1 MTQLPMFQPT
11 AQWTPPRVTDLPSW
25 ADARRVSVDTET
37 NDPQLKK
44 LGPGVRRGA
53 YIAGYSFS
61 IEDGPSF
68 YVPMRHEGGD
78 NVDCA
83 ETAMRYL
90 REQAKIF
97 RGELCGANL
106 QYDLDFLAEEDI
118 VFRSVSWFR
127 DCQVAEPLIDELQ
140 FTYSLDAIAQRRG
153 LPGKDETLL
162 REGASAWKVDPK
174 KDLWRLPARFV
185 GAYAI
190 QDTELPLQLL
200 RRQERDIDDQGLW
213 DIYNLESQVL
223 PILLKMRRRGV
234 RIDLDRLASIED
246 WSVQEETA
254 CLERVYAETGVRVP
268 VGETMN
274 AGRLAKVLKKIGVEV
289 PLTPKT
295 KKPSISKELLD
306 GLDHP
311 VAKELLNA
319 RKISKLRTTF
329 CSSIRSH
336 LIGDRVHCTFN
347 QLRKTTEG
355 DDDEKGGR
363 YGRLSSSDPNL
374 QQQLSPDRFFVGDLD
389 VGKMWRSIYVPD
401 GDGLWACCDY
411 SQQEPR
417 ATVHFAEAA
426 RCHGAAKAGN
436 AYRDDPDTDNHTM
449 MARIVFGYS
458 PTEQPS
464 KVERTQAKIIFLGLC
479 YSMGGAKLAR
489 GLGLETK
496 WITTRGGKYVE
507 TAGDEAQSILDQFD
521 RQMPFVRQLAKMCE
535 DKAKRVGYIKTIG
548 GRRCR
553 FPKHESGKGWD
564 WCHKALNRLIQGS
577 AADQTKKAMVDLDAA
592 GYKVQLQ
599 VHDEIDQ
606 TVESRE
612 HAEGIAEIMRKCLP
626 LSVPSKVDVE
636 VGPSWGEVK

>member
-11 AQWTPPRVTDLPSW
+11 AQWTPPKVADLPSW

-83 ETAMRYL
+83 ETAIRYL
-90 REQAKIF
+90 QEQAKIF
-97 RGELCGANL
+97 KGELCGANL
-106 QYDLDFLAEEDI
+106 QYDLDFLAAEDI
-118 VFRSVSWFR
+118 VFRNVSWFR

-162 REGASAWKVDPK
+162 REGASAWKVDHK

-190 QDTELPLQLL
+190 QDTDLPLQLL

-213 DIYNLESQVL
+213 DIYNLESRVL
-223 PILLKMRRRGV
+223 PILVKMRRRGV
-234 RIDLDRLASIED
+234 RIDLERLASIED
-246 WSVQEETA
+246 WSVENEGA
-254 CLERVYAETGVRVP
+254 CLARVRDETGIEVP

-274 AGRLAKVLKKIGVEV
+274 AGRLAKVLKKIDVDV

-295 KKPSISKELLD
+295 KKPSISQDLLEAI
-306 GLDHP
+306 DHP
-311 VAKELLNA
+311 VAQELLNA

-329 CSSIRSH
+329 CQSIRNH
-336 LIGDRVHCTFN
+336 LIGDRVHCSFN
-347 QLRKTTEG
+347 QLRKTSEG
-355 DDDEKGGR
+355 DDDEKGAR
-363 YGRLSSSDPNL
+363 YGRLSSTDPNL
-374 QQQLSPDRFFVGDLD
+374 QQQLSPGRFYVGDVD

-401 GDGLWACCDY
+401 GDGLWMCGDY

-417 ATVHFAEAA
+417 MTVHFAEATNCQGA
-426 RCHGAAKAGN
+426 RLAGE
-436 AYRDDPDTDNHTM
+436 AYRRDPTTDNHTM
-449 MARIVFGYS
+449 MARIIFGYS
-458 PTEQPS
+458 SNEEPT
-464 KVERTQAKIIFLGLC
+464 KLERTRAKIIFLGIC
-479 YSMGGAKLAR
+479 YGKGGKSLAYE
-489 GLGLETK
+489 LGLPTK
-496 WITTRGGKYVE
+496 WITTRSGKYIEV
-507 TAGDEAQSILDQFD
+507 AGDEAQSILDQFD
-521 RQMPFVRQLAKMCE
+521 HRVPFVKRLSDMCE
-535 DKAKRVGYIKTIG
+535 DKVKRVGFIKTIL

-553 FPKHESGKGWD
+553 FPRHESGKGWD
-564 WCHKALNRLIQGS
+564 FTYRALNRLIQGS
-577 AADQTKKAMVDLDAA
+577 SADQTKKAMVDLDAA
-592 GYKVQLQ
+592 GYAIQLQ

-606 TVESRE
+606 TVESPE
-612 HAEGIAEIMRKCLP
+612 QAEAIGDIMRTCLP
-626 LSVPSKVDVE
+626 ISVPSKVDVE
-636 VGPSWGEVK
+636 IGPSWGEVK